1 MVSNKTVSSKREIS
15 LRKKGAPVTLL
26 IPEQIIRKRKLQA
39 NKLNQ
44 ELSFLLQKYQ
54 KAALKKRF
62 LGKNFPAISYQS
74 KGLKL
79 KRMNFRPNEKEWVEL
94 GILALGLGVSRCLL
108 FAILEEWE
116 CNQEVPPTEVG
127 GVLTKITLL
136 RKILLSQDQFR
147 TQIFQSPS

>member
-1 MVSNKTVSSKREIS
+1 MGSNKTINSKREIT
-15 LRKKGAPVTLL
+15 LRKKGSPVTLL
-26 IPEQIIRKRKLQA
+26 IPEQIIRMRRLRA

-54 KAALKKRF
+54 KTALKKKF
-62 LGKNFPAISYQS
+62 LGKSFPAISYQR

-116 CNQEVPPTEVG
+116 CRKEIPREEIG
-127 GVLTKITLL
+127 GALTKITLL
-136 RKILLSQDQFR
+136 RKILLPQNRFHS
-147 TQIFQSPS
+147 QIFPSPS